1 MTRKLLAK
9 RPFNGREVTI
19 ADHSRSLLEA
29 VEAIYGRNDAP
40 TPFSG
45 RWLSFFG
52 IEKAM
57 FNRFLLDLRLA
68 AIFHDIGK
76 ANDGFQGVLIGRG
89 KQVIRHE
96 HLSAL
101 LLWLKPMREWINNHR
116 EADFEIILSAVL
128 SHHLKVDDGQNFISK
143 MEHVDK
149 FSVFTGTDDFREVLL
164 LAGADLGV
172 TAPDLSCYDGEWY
185 FDKLDKKTL
194 HEHLYREKK
203 QRLVKDDI
211 YRRLFL
217 SVRASLI
224 AVDASG
230 SALVREGLSLGDW
243 IRSVFGTEQLT
254 AKDIEEKVLQP
265 RIIDIERRSGST
277 FRLHDFQIAAGKLG
291 PRALLLA
298 GCGSGKTLAAWKWI
312 ERQTAMQPVSRVIFL
327 YPTRATATEG
337 FKDYVSWAG
346 GEDAALLHGTSE
358 YDLEG
363 MFTSPADSRKD
374 EDFKAQEG
382 LFAIGYWPKRLF
394 SATVDSFLSF
404 MSYSYGSICMLPL
417 LAESVVVVDE
427 VHSFDKSM
435 FTALE
440 GFLRFFNVP
449 VLCMTASLTSD
460 RFSTLKDVCGLEVF
474 PSDAD
479 VFADLERQADATR
492 YIVQHS
498 PHENVLEKVKAALQG
513 KSKVLWVLNTVDR
526 CQETVGLMEEFC
538 KDRKIP
544 LACYHSRFR
553 LKDRKARHQEVINLF
568 RNHAGA
574 ALVVTT
580 QVCEMSLDLDA
591 DLLVTEIAPVPPLIQ
606 RMGRCCRV
614 PLPVDRRGMV
624 LVYAPSDEKP
634 YKKDEMKQ
642 GEDFIRFLA
651 EREEVSQT
659 DLSNYLETMAV
670 QSQHIEGGYTG
681 FLDSGWFAMSAEE
694 SFREGADFTE
704 DCILD
709 SDLSEFLDMKRQKKP
724 FNDLIVPVPRSL
736 ASYNPIL
743 GRHIMQA
750 PSSHYS
756 PLTGFHK
763 KEVSSAG

>member
-1 MTRKLLAK
+1 MKRKILAK
-9 RPFNGREVTI
+9 RPANGIEITI

-29 VEAIYGRNDAP
+29 VEAIYGRDDAP
-40 TPFSG
+40 TQFSG
-45 RWLSFFG
+45 RWFKFFG
-52 IEKAM
+52 LQVEM
-57 FNRFLLDLRLA
+57 YNRFLLNLRLA
-68 AIFHDIGK
+68 AVFHDIGK
-76 ANDGFQGVLIGRG
+76 ANDGFQNVLTGRG

-101 LLWLKPMREWINNHR
+101 LLWLKPMREWIESR
-116 EADFEIILSAVL
+116 QETDFEIILSAVL

-143 MEHVDK
+143 MEPVDR
-149 FSVFTGTDDFREVLL
+149 FSVFTGSDDFRKVLA
-164 LAGADLGV
+164 LAEPDLGAG
-172 TAPDLSCYDGEWY
+172 APDLSCYDGEWD

-203 QRLVKDDI
+203 QRLLKDDI

-217 SVRASLI
+217 AVRTGLI
-224 AVDASG
+224 VADASG
-230 SALVREGLSLGDW
+230 SALVREGLSLSDW
-243 IRSVFGTEQLT
+243 IRSVFGAEQLT

-265 RIIDIERRSGST
+265 RIVDIERRSRAG
-277 FRLHDFQIAAGKLG
+277 FRWHDFQIAAGKLG

-312 ERQTAMQPVSRVIFL
+312 ERQAAIQPVSRVIFL

-363 MFTSPADSRKD
+363 MFTSPADSRKN

-382 LFAIGYWPKRLF
+382 LFALGYWPKRLF

-427 VHSFDKSM
+427 IHSFDRSM

-440 GFLRFFNVP
+440 GFLRFFSVP

-460 RFSTLKDVCGLEVF
+460 RFSTLKDACGLEVF
-474 PSDAD
+474 PSDPD
-479 VFADLERQADATR
+479 LFADLKRQAYAPR
-492 YIVQHS
+492 YIVQS
-498 PHENVLEKVKAALQG
+498 LPYEKVVENVKAALQE
-513 KSKVLWVLNTVDR
+513 KRKVLWVVNTVDR
-526 CQETVGLMEEFC
+526 CQETVSLMEGFC
-538 KDRKIP
+538 EGNKIH
-544 LACYHSRFR
+544 LSCYHSRFR
-553 LKDRKARHQEVINLF
+553 LKDRKERHQDVINLF
-568 RNHAGA
+568 RSHEGA
-574 ALVVTT
+574 ALVVAT

-591 DLLVTEIAPVPPLIQ
+591 DLLVTEIAPVPSLIQ

-614 PLPVDRRGMV
+614 PLPGDRRGIV

-634 YKKDEMKQ
+634 YKKVEIGQ
-642 GEDFIRFLA
+642 GNDFVRFMSG
-651 EREEVSQT
+651 EKEVSQT
-659 DLSNYLETMAV
+659 DLSGYLETMAV

-681 FLDSGWFAMSAEE
+681 FLDSGWFAMRAEE
-694 SFREGADFTE
+694 SFREGMDFTA

-709 SDLSEFLDMKRQKKP
+709 IDLPEFLDLKRQQKP
-724 FNDLIVPVPRSL
+724 FNGLIVPVPRSL
-736 ASYNPIL
+736 ASYNALL
-743 GRHIMQA
+743 GRHIQQA
-750 PSSHYS
+750 SSSHYS